1 MFESKT
7 FNFSDNTSGDIR
19 GNNMSDIDSNVG
31 YNRDRDR
38 DRDRDRSRIDDQLEA
53 RIFSSENV
61 SESSDARPQNGSK
74 SSPSQPYVT
83 TPSIPANY
91 GPYGGP
97 SFGPFE
103 GPVFGFSAAPDR
115 WSELGSRFQPEGP
128 NTVGTPRGAEYS
140 TPIGLQFYSPFWSQ
154 LHYQADDVFAKS
166 YMVTKLQ
173 VESDRWSGRWHDVGS
188 PGPISCSS
196 RTYSSE
202 NHTIEIVSIPSI
214 PNIPNVTSESG
225 LAVVTGFGLSLM
237 HPQDC
242 SICNHDCHD
251 VRSPGTDM
259 DNNDIRNEVQV
270 QLQHDENTRLASVIS
285 STVTGRELV
294 GENGEDVI
302 IDLIVIYPNDKA
314 VTETQQSNN
323 ESESEG
329 EENSG
334 SGNNGLITVGKTYA
348 EAVINKKELI
358 KEIEEERKRQEVN
371 LFCLISS
378 RPSQESTDT
387 TNENNV
393 NRNEDEG
400 ENNDKYGG
408 GGGGGNRPINLYFGS
423 ENSVSDGKTLVQS
436 VGSNPSKII
445 CIMEN
450 SNVSVI
456 NGLEGKSAS
465 EVEQRLRGDTSH
477 GTVME
482 GRNDDEFKDETE
494 ELDRI
499 ERRKNLKSY
508 SVSLTTLNLASPGK
522 AMIPPPKPNTILN
535 KISTIINND
544 NNNNINPVNTLFSV
558 LSLTTSSA
566 HTYSLQ
572 SPNSTSTSTST
583 LNSTSTFGNE
593 SSSFNSTYT
602 NSKLLIDNNKN
613 YYFNNIHNNYKPV
626 NNNTA
631 TGSFNNSK
639 TLSSSSGNLQKLNN
653 THNPKSVK
661 RHGSLNSISNY
672 GGTNFPGCNSPLK
685 QKMKN
690 TVLRNGV
697 RDCSSRN
704 SGDVGS
710 NPAEDNLLQSDELH
724 TQYSAK
730 IRTFVEVRTC
740 TYINVY
746 VCTYIQCYKY
756 ELFRLI

>member
-7 FNFSDNTSGDIR
+7 FNFSDNTSGDVR

-31 YNRDRDR
+31 YNRDR

-61 SESSDARPQNGSK
+61 TESSDARSL
-74 SSPSQPYVT
+74 SQPYVT
-83 TPSIPANY
+83 APSIPANY

-140 TPIGLQFYSPFWSQ
+140 TPVGLQFYSPFWSQ
-154 LHYQADDVFAKS
+154 LHYQADDIFAKS
-166 YMVTKLQ
+166 YTVTKLQ
-173 VESDRWSGRWHDVGS
+173 VESDRWSGRWHNVGS
-188 PGPISCSS
+188 PGPVSCNS
-196 RTYSSE
+196 RTCTSE
-202 NHTIEIVSIPSI
+202 NHTIEIVNI
-214 PNIPNVTSESG
+214 PNILTVPNVISESG

-242 SICNHDCHD
+242 SICNHECRD
-251 VRSPGTDM
+251 VRSPDM
-259 DNNDIRNEVQV
+259 DNNDIRNEV
-270 QLQHDENTRLASVIS
+270 QHDENTRLASVIS
-285 STVTGRELV
+285 STVTGTELV
-294 GENGEDVI
+294 GDNEDVI
-302 IDLIVIYPNDKA
+302 IDLIVIYPNDKTVA
-314 VTETQQSNN
+314 ETQQSD
-323 ESESEG
+323 EEG
-329 EENSG
+329 ENEGDENS
-334 SGNNGLITVGKTYA
+334 SSSNNGLITVGKTYA

-371 LFCLISS
+371 LFCLISA
-378 RPSQESTDT
+378 RPSQESTDI
-387 TNENNV
+387 TNESNM
-393 NRNEDEG
+393 NRNEDE
-400 ENNDKYGG
+400 
-408 GGGGGNRPINLYFGS
+408 GGGGNRPINLYFGS

-465 EVEQRLRGDTSH
+465 EVEQSLRGDVSH
-477 GTVME
+477 GNTLE
-482 GRNDDEFKDETE
+482 GHNDDEFKDETE
-494 ELDRI
+494 ELDRQ

-544 NNNNINPVNTLFSV
+544 NNNNINSVNTLFSV

-572 SPNSTSTSTST
+572 PPNSTSTTTSTST
-583 LNSTSTFGNE
+583 LSSTSTFGNE

-602 NSKLLIDNNKN
+602 NSKLLSDNNKN

-626 NNNTA
+626 NNNNTA

-704 SGDVGS
+704 SGDVIS

-740 TYINVY
+740 IY
-746 VCTYIQCYKY
+746 
-756 ELFRLI
+756 F

>member
-1 MFESKT
+1 
-7 FNFSDNTSGDIR
+7 
-19 GNNMSDIDSNVG
+19 MSDIDSNVG
-31 YNRDRDR
+31 YNR

-61 SESSDARPQNGSK
+61 TESSDARPQNGSK
-74 SSPSQPYVT
+74 ASPSQPYVT
-83 TPSIPANY
+83 APSIPANY

-140 TPIGLQFYSPFWSQ
+140 TPVGLQFYSPFWSQ

-173 VESDRWSGRWHDVGS
+173 VESDRWSGRWHNVGS
-188 PGPISCSS
+188 PGPVSCNS
-196 RTYSSE
+196 RACTSE
-202 NHTIEIVSIPSI
+202 NHTIEIVNM
-214 PNIPNVTSESG
+214 PNISNVTSEYG
-225 LAVVTGFGLSLM
+225 VAVVSGFGLSLM
-237 HPQDC
+237 HHQDC
-242 SICNHDCHD
+242 YICNHECRD
-251 VRSPGTDM
+251 VRSPDM
-259 DNNDIRNEVQV
+259 DMNNNDIRNEV
-270 QLQHDENTRLASVIS
+270 QHDENTRLASVIS

-294 GENGEDVI
+294 GENEDVI
-302 IDLIVIYPNDKA
+302 IDLIVIYPNDKT
-314 VTETQQSNN
+314 VTEIQQSDES

-329 EENSG
+329 EEYS
-334 SGNNGLITVGKTYA
+334 SSANNGLITVGKTYA

-371 LFCLISS
+371 LFCLISA
-378 RPSQESTDT
+378 RPSQESTDI
-387 TNENNV
+387 TNESNI
-393 NRNEDEG
+393 NRSEDDG
-400 ENNDKYGG
+400 GGGG

-465 EVEQRLRGDTSH
+465 EVEQRLRGDVTHSNTS
-477 GTVME
+477 E
-482 GRNDDEFKDETE
+482 GHNDDEFKDETE
-494 ELDRI
+494 ELDRQ

-572 SPNSTSTSTST
+572 PPNSTSTSTST

-602 NSKLLIDNNKN
+602 NSKLLSDNNKN

-626 NNNTA
+626 NNNNTA

-704 SGDVGS
+704 SGDVIS

-740 TYINVY
+740 TYMYLHSMV
-746 VCTYIQCYKY
+746 
-756 ELFRLI
+756 

>member
-61 SESSDARPQNGSK
+61 PESSEARPQNGSK
-74 SSPSQPYVT
+74 TSPSQPYVT
-83 TPSIPANY
+83 APSIPANY

-140 TPIGLQFYSPFWSQ
+140 TPVGLQFYSPFWSQ
-154 LHYQADDVFAKS
+154 VHYQADDVFAKS

-173 VESDRWSGRWHDVGS
+173 VESDRWSGRWHNVGS
-188 PGPISCSS
+188 PGPVSCNS

-202 NHTIEIVSIPSI
+202 NHTIKIMNI
-214 PNIPNVTSESG
+214 PNIPHVASESG

-242 SICNHDCHD
+242 SIRDHECRDA
-251 VRSPGTDM
+251 RSPGPDM
-259 DNNDIRNEVQV
+259 DNNDIRNKV
-270 QLQHDENTRLASVIS
+270 QHDENTRLASVIS
-285 STVTGRELV
+285 STVTGGELV
-294 GENGEDVI
+294 GKNEDVI
-302 IDLIVIYPNDKA
+302 IDLIVIYPNDKPVA
-314 VTETQQSNN
+314 ETQQSGDV
-323 ESESEG
+323 SVG
-329 EENSG
+329 GGGENSS
-334 SGNNGLITVGKTYA
+334 SGNNGHITVGKTYA

-378 RPSQESTDT
+378 RPSQESTDIT
-387 TNENNV
+387 IENNV
-393 NRNEDEG
+393 NRNENER
-400 ENNDKYGG
+400 ENNDIYKGG
-408 GGGGGNRPINLYFGS
+408 GGGGGSRPINLYFGS

-477 GTVME
+477 GIVME
-482 GRNDDEFKDETE
+482 GHNDDEFKDETE
-494 ELDRI
+494 ELDRQ

-522 AMIPPPKPNTILN
+522 AMIPPPKPNTILS

-572 SPNSTSTSTST
+572 PPNSASTSTSTSTST